1 MKNALYMYYSTL
13 CIKDSYI
20 YFLSLLI
27 KKMDTIYDSLIDKE
41 KMVTEKGRKVR
52 FYFLLLLVEEA
63 ENCRE

>member
-1 MKNALYMYYSTL
+1 MKNALYMYCSAL

-41 KMVTEKGRKVR
+41 NMVTEKGRKVR
-52 FYFLLLLVEEA
+52 FYCYFYW
-63 ENCRE
+63 